1 MVSDV
6 VLYQNQSKAHNFNSV
21 SYNCSR
27 VGGDT
32 DPGTDS
38 KCPQLK
44 YRKHLLRNCHPESDR
59 GGKVWLT
66 KKKNT
71 GVFGVYND

>member
-1 MVSDV
+1 
-6 VLYQNQSKAHNFNSV
+6 
-21 SYNCSR
+21 